1 MRITNK
7 KAILVM
13 AELIKNELSI
23 NDFLRYCKEFKR
35 ELDFNIYQYGNLD
48 VYDYQLFERLKN
60 IGITQKAVT
69 EFEKVLDENCTYKHR
84 ENLRNCYMLLVRKAS
99 QFLLDE
105 IKFNRLSENDFL
117 M

>member
-7 KAILVM
+7 KAISSM
-13 AELIKNELSI
+13 ANLIKNELSF

-60 IGITQKAVT
+60 IGIIQKAVAD
-69 EFEKVLDENCTYKHR
+69 FEKVLDENCTYKHR

-99 QFLLDE
+99 EFLLDE
-105 IKFNRLSENDFL
+105 IRQNKLNENDFL
-117 M
+117 N